1 MRKLMIMSA
10 ALVAGALS
18 LQGAAA
24 QQQGSDSGMKMTG
37 IVTEADEQTQKIT
50 IDDQTFVMP
59 EGGGGTDLFPQVG
72 DEVTLFYEE
81 QGDQKVITRIGQSQD

>member
-37 IVTEADEQTQKIT
+37 IVTTADEQTRKIT
-50 IDDQTFVMP
+50 INDQTFVMP
-59 EGGGGTDLFPQVG
+59 EEGGGATLFPQAG
-72 DEVTLFYEE
+72 DEVTLFYREE
-81 QGDQKVITRIGQSQD
+81 GDQKVITRIGQPQD